1 MNTKEYQ
8 NCIGLK
14 QDLITIRKAIE
25 EYFKGNK
32 GYGKMSKGD
41 KMLAEAHLLLLK
53 QLTYNGILTNI
64 PDKDLV
70 KKER

>member
-1 MNTKEYQ
+1 
-8 NCIGLK
+8 
-14 QDLITIRKAIE
+14 
-25 EYFKGNK
+25 
-32 GYGKMSKGD
+32 MSKGD